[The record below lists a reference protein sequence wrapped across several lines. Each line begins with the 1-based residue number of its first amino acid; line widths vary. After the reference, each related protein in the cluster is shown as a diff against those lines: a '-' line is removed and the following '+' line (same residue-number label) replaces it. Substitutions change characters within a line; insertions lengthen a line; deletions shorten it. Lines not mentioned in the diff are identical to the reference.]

1 MTNAQVLG
9 RDYAFDD
16 ALLVV
21 KEMADASA
29 LELVGKRCTAES
41 VTLSVRY
48 GKAEASDR
56 SNRATKPFD
65 PRDPRNY
72 TPDGNGTARFPV
84 PTNSR
89 DVIVEAAVALFEE
102 HVDPKRTVHNIML
115 NFNGVEEEGSAQL
128 SLFDEPETSAEERS
142 RQEAILDVKRKF
154 GKNALLKGIDL
165 LPQATQ
171 RDRNRQLG
179 GHKSG
184 E

>member
-1 MTNAQVLG
+1 MLG
-9 RDYAFDD
+9 CDYVYDD
-16 ALLVV
+16 ALLVA

-29 LELVGKRCTAES
+29 LDLVAKRCTADS
-41 VTLSVRY
+41 VTLLVRY
-48 GKAEASDR
+48 GRETPRSGQYDPADR
-56 SNRATKPFD
+56 
-65 PRDPRNY
+65 RNY
-72 TPDGNGTARFPV
+72 TPDANGTARFPS

-89 DVIVEAAVALFEE
+89 DAIVKAVVRLFEE
-102 HVDPKRTVHNIML
+102 LVDRRRTVHNIML
-115 NFNGVEEEGSAQL
+115 NFNGLSDEGNVQL
-128 SLFDEPETSAEERS
+128 TLFDEPEEAAEERS

-165 LPQATQ
+165 MPQATQ